1 MPKVAEDTNKRQEIV
16 CYGGVGGDA
25 QSESNII
32 LLRIKVVFYSFLH
45 SISTQLCQQ
54 QPFFGTAG
62 ALVVITV

>member
-1 MPKVAEDTNKRQEIV
+1 MPKVAEDTNKKQEIV

-45 SISTQLCQQ
+45 SISTELVIKCQQ
-54 QPFFGTAG
+54 QPFLAPQV
-62 ALVVITV
+62 L